1 MAGLGV
7 LTGILADIFGIE
19 DAMGSFLY
27 PYVKA
32 LALTFFSRERNF
44 FQKPVKTLA
53 FLKKNR

>member
-32 LALTFFSRERNF
+32 LALTFFPGKEIFS
-44 FQKPVKTLA
+44 
-53 FLKKNR
+53 KNP